1 MFPPVEDA
9 VLQNNPQFAA
19 LYGALTS
26 AILNP
31 DGTTKDDKGRA
42 VKERDAVRK
51 ELDAH
56 RLKSAKQHL
65 LAQSLSAAVPP
76 EPDGSSRRSRL
87 PSELPEPLLDLLLL
101 LPPLLAS
108 AEQSSPDSLQLLLSS
123 PPFTSLED
131 HMSNLASLVSS
142 SLQSSAVQLARAAY
156 PTTNASFLHR
166 HIPFVPSHIRNLS
179 SDVRQQS
186 VSLAGARSVA
196 ANALVRLLQDYTQAL
211 TLLIR
216 SLEAKHGGVARSLE
230 FRAADVALEA
240 QFGQVNAEMALWN
253 VRRDLYSPEVREALS
268 NYNNHLRDGQR
279 RLSEAARTARAEL
292 VGYGIAIDG
301 EAGDVKKERALRE
314 AARAYRDMSQQVEEA
329 QRDLGRLR

>member
-1 MFPPVEDA
+1 MFPLVEDS

-19 LYGALTS
+19 LYGTLTS

-31 DGTTKDDKGRA
+31 DGTTKDDQSRA
-42 VKERDAVRK
+42 VRERDAVRK

-65 LAQSLSAAVPP
+65 LAQSLSAAMPP
-76 EPDGSSRRSRL
+76 EPDASSRRSRL
-87 PSELPEPLLDLLLL
+87 PSELPGPLLDLLLL

-131 HMSNLASLVSS
+131 HMSSLASLVSS

-166 HIPFVPSHIRNLS
+166 HIPSVPSHIGNLS

-186 VSLAGARSVA
+186 ISLAGARSAA

-253 VRRDLYSPEVREALS
+253 VRKDLYSPEVREALS

-279 RLSEAARTARAEL
+279 RLSEAVRTARAEL
-292 VGYGIAIDG
+292 VEYGITIDG
-301 EAGDVKKERALRE
+301 EAGDLKKERALRE